1 MIKAAVFDL
10 DNTLVDF
17 MAMKAASIEAAVLS
31 MIDAGLKMNKTDA
44 VKTIYEIY
52 DQEGIEDQKVF
63 DKFLTRAFGVIDYR
77 IHAAGIIGYRR
88 AREAALV
95 LYPHVQMTLIEL
107 IKRGLK
113 LAVVSD
119 APRLQAWL
127 RLCQLNLHRIF
138 DAVIT
143 FEDSGHRKPHPEPF
157 RMALEKITIDAANS
171 IMVGDWAERDIVG
184 AKLLGMKT
192 VFARYGDRFNTVKSG
207 ADFEINDIIELLDII
222 DGLVPSD
229 PSPNAGHQK

>member
-1 MIKAAVFDL
+1 MIKAVVFDL

-17 MAMKAASIEAAVLS
+17 MAMKEASIEAAVLS
-31 MIDAGLKMNKTDA
+31 MIDAGLKIGKKQAIKM
-44 VKTIYEIY
+44 IYEIY
-52 DQEGIEDQKVF
+52 NQEGIEDQKVF
-63 DKFLTRAFGVIDYR
+63 DKFLTRHAGTIDYR

-88 AREAALV
+88 AREATLV

-107 IKRGLK
+107 IKKGIK

-119 APRLQAWL
+119 APRMQAWL
-127 RLCQLNLHRIF
+127 RLCQLNLHHIF

-143 FEDSGHRKPHPEPF
+143 FEDSGKKKPDPEPF
-157 RMALEKITIDAANS
+157 RMALEKINIEAKAS
-171 IMVGDWAERDIVG
+171 IMVGDWAERDIIG

-192 VFARYGDRFNTVKSG
+192 VFARYGDRFNTIKSG

-222 DGLVPSD
+222 DNLKGSITSD
-229 PSPNAGHQK
+229 QSRKS

>member
-1 MIKAAVFDL
+1 MIKAVIFDL

-17 MAMKAASIEAAVLS
+17 MAMKEAAIEAAVLA
-31 MIDAGLKMNKTDA
+31 MIDAGLKLSKQTS
-44 VKTIYEIY
+44 KKEIYEIY
-52 DQEGIEDQKVF
+52 EEEGIEDQRVF
-63 DKFLTRAFGVIDYR
+63 DKFLMKQLGTIDYR

-95 LYPHVQMTLIEL
+95 LYPHVNLVLMEL

-127 RLCQLNLHRIF
+127 RLCQLNLHHIF
-138 DAVIT
+138 DIVIT
-143 FEDSGHRKPHPEPF
+143 FEDTKRTKPAPEPF
-157 RMALEKITIDAANS
+157 QKALEKLQVRAEET

-184 AKLLGMKT
+184 AKQLKMRT
-192 VFARYGDRFNTVKSG
+192 VFARYGDRFKTKHSG
-207 ADFEINDIIELLDII
+207 ADYEIEDVMQILDIV
-222 DGLVPSD
+222 DSLS
-229 PSPNAGHQK
+229 QE